1 MWDLRQRRA
10 LVRKLIGHSDK
21 IASIV
26 VDAAKSTI
34 VSGSRD
40 KTVRTWDLRTGRTR
54 VVMKGHLGAVQSVV
68 GDGVQ
73 GVISAGSDSTVRVWD
88 ADGKCE
94 RTMRGHDAKVNA
106 VELPTATPT
115 AVAFGAQGMGRVASG
130 SSDETVR
137 VWNCATGRCLRIL
150 RGHRAPVTCLGWPTS
165 GRLVSGAADGRIKLW
180 DLRSGLCERNYI
192 GHTRPVTCLEC
203 HPAAIISGSTD
214 GSVRIWK
221 VE

>member
-1 MWDLRQRRA
+1 M
-10 LVRKLIGHSDK
+10 RKLIGHSDK

-106 VELPTATPT
+106 VELPTAT
-115 AVAFGAQGMGRVASG
+115 
-130 SSDETVR
+130 
-137 VWNCATGRCLRIL
+137 
-150 RGHRAPVTCLGWPTS
+150 RAL
-165 GRLVSGAADGRIKLW
+165 LA
-180 DLRSGLCERNYI
+180 
-192 GHTRPVTCLEC
+192 
-203 HPAAIISGSTD
+203 
-214 GSVRIWK
+214 
-221 VE
+221 